1 MCLWGTEGVGEGV
14 GGGGGELRV
23 CGTGSWVRFD
33 PPPPP
38 IKCDLYYICSQL
50 SKSIYSRLDDQ
61 FVPKINI

>member
-1 MCLWGTEGVGEGV
+1 MCLWGTEGVGEWV

-38 IKCDLYYICSQL
+38 IKCDLHYIIHMF
-50 SKSIYSRLDDQ
+50 SII
-61 FVPKINI
+61 KIYIP